1 MKGPDSQ
8 KTSTG
13 YNHRDVSTMARRIL
27 MTEYMRANND
37 YYLRIKQVLQD
48 DESAQFLFDYLELVP
63 KVVYDNTEDKL

>member
-1 MKGPDSQ
+1 
-8 KTSTG
+8 
-13 YNHRDVSTMARRIL
+13 